1 MPAGNLLNF
10 ISTDF
15 IMKKQFSAL
24 RSLLQRSFLYLIMAC
39 LLLANAGCGSPS
51 LHVANLSVQG
61 KHNGLMLD
69 NARRYY
75 SVAVIKQYIDTLAE
89 NGGGFLH
96 LHFSDHENYG
106 LESELLN
113 QKAVD
118 ADVSDGLY
126 RNPQTGKLFLSDAQ
140 LGEIVA
146 YAHQK
151 KIELI
156 PELGSPNHMN
166 GIFTLLTH
174 HRGADYVRS
183 IKSKV
188 VDDEIN
194 ITNPQSIALVE
205 SLMAEVMAK
214 FPHSKRFHIG
224 ADEFG
229 YSVESHPEFVA
240 YVNRLADFLDRKGWK
255 TQMWND
261 GLIKESLTD
270 LNRQIEV
277 TYWSYDG
284 NAQDKAERNKRRS
297 LRASMP
303 ELIEVGFKV
312 WNYNSYYLYFI
323 PGPNVGSSHDINY
336 AIRDIERHW
345 HLGVWDDANS
355 KNALPQS
362 QQQAIGGAA
371 LAVWGEHS
379 ASLSGQDVFIHTKK
393 LLQAVLAKAN
403 RHHRD

>member
-1 MPAGNLLNF
+1 MN
-10 ISTDF
+10 
-15 IMKKQFSAL
+15 KQFSAL
-24 RSLLQRSFLYLIMAC
+24 WPSLQKFFLYLIMAC
-39 LLLANAGCGSPS
+39 FLLANAACGSPS
-51 LHVANLSVQG
+51 AHADNLSAQG

-106 LESELLN
+106 LESKLLN
-113 QKAVD
+113 QKAAD

-126 RNPQTGKLFLSDAQ
+126 RNPQTGKPFLSDAQ

-146 YAHQK
+146 YAHEK

-156 PELGSPNHMN
+156 PELGSPNHMG

-174 HRGADYVRS
+174 YRGKDYVQS
-183 IKSKV
+183 IKSNV
-188 VDDEIN
+188 VDDEID
-194 ITNPQSIALVE
+194 ITNSQSIALVE
-205 SLMAEVMAK
+205 SLMTEVMAK

-240 YVNRLADFLDRKGWK
+240 YVNRLADFLARKGWK

-261 GLIKESLTD
+261 GLIKQSLAD

-277 TYWSYDG
+277 AYWSYDG
-284 NAQDKAERNKRRS
+284 NAQDKAERKKRRH

-303 ELIEVGFKV
+303 ELIEAGFKV

-323 PGPNVGSSHDINY
+323 PGSDVGSSHDTNY
-336 AIRDIERHW
+336 AIRDVEQNW

-362 QQQAIGGAA
+362 QQAAVGGAA

-379 ASLSGQDVFIHTKK
+379 DSLSDQTMFAYTHK
-393 LLQAVLAKAN
+393 LLEAVLAKAN
-403 RHHRD
+403 RRNHD

>member
-1 MPAGNLLNF
+1 MN
-10 ISTDF
+10 I
-15 IMKKQFSAL
+15 QFSTL
-24 RSLLQRSFLYLIMAC
+24 RASLQRFFLYFIMAC
-39 LLLANAGCGSPS
+39 FLLANAACDSRS
-51 LHVANLSVQG
+51 AHADNLSAQG

-113 QKAVD
+113 QKAAD

-146 YAHQK
+146 YAHEK

-156 PELGSPNHMN
+156 PELGSPNHMD
-166 GIFTLLTH
+166 GIFTLLIH
-174 HRGADYVRS
+174 HRGEDYVRS
-183 IKSKV
+183 LKSNV
-188 VDDEIN
+188 VDDEID

-205 SLMAEVMAK
+205 TLMAEVMAK

-229 YSVESHPEFVA
+229 YSVESHPQFVA
-240 YVNRLADFLDRKGWK
+240 YVNRLADFLARKGWK

-261 GLIKESLTD
+261 GVIKQSLAD
-270 LNRQIEV
+270 LNQQIEV

-284 NAQDKAERNKRRS
+284 NAQNKTERKKRRN

-303 ELIEVGFKV
+303 ELIEAGFKV

-323 PGPNVGSSHDINY
+323 PSSDVGSSHDTNY
-336 AIRDIERHW
+336 AIRDVEQHW
-345 HLGVWDDANS
+345 HLGVWDNANS
-355 KNALPQS
+355 QNALPPL

-379 ASLSGQDVFIHTKK
+379 DSLSDQTVFTHTQK
-393 LLQAVLAKAN
+393 LLKAVLAKAN
-403 RHHRD
+403 NHN

>member
-1 MPAGNLLNF
+1 
-10 ISTDF
+10 
-15 IMKKQFSAL
+15 
-24 RSLLQRSFLYLIMAC
+24 
-39 LLLANAGCGSPS
+39 
-51 LHVANLSVQG
+51 
-61 KHNGLMLD
+61 MLD

-106 LESELLN
+106 LESVILN
-113 QKAVD
+113 QKAET
-118 ADVSDGLY
+118 AEVSDGLY
-126 RNPQTGKLFLSDAQ
+126 RNRQTGRNFLSDAQ
-140 LGEIVA
+140 LSEIVA
-146 YAHQK
+146 YAHEK

-156 PELGSPNHMN
+156 PELGSPNHMD

-174 HRGADYVRS
+174 HRGAEYVQS
-183 IKSKV
+183 IKSNV
-188 VDDEIN
+188 ADDEID
-194 ITNPQSIALVE
+194 ITNPQSVALVE
-205 SLMAEVMAK
+205 SLMSEVMAK

-240 YVNRLADFLDRKGWK
+240 YVNRLADFLACKGWK

-261 GLIKESLTD
+261 GLIKQNLTD
-270 LNRQIEV
+270 LNPQIEV

-284 NAQDKAERNKRRS
+284 NAQDKTERKKRRN

-303 ELIEVGFKV
+303 ELIEAGFKV

-323 PGPNVGSSHDINY
+323 LGSDVASSHDTNY
-336 AIRDIERHW
+336 AIRDVEQHW

-362 QQQAIGGAA
+362 QQQVIGGAA

-379 ASLSGQDVFIHTKK
+379 DSLSDQAVFIHTQK
-393 LLQAVLAKAN
+393 LLKAVLAKAN
-403 RHHRD
+403 RHNHD